1 MNTLEER
8 EVIALVVQASKCLEA
23 LTRKFK
29 AEAMSAECQAKIAQ
43 QQTEIALIQAEE
55 EAERKR
61 KEQEPKGM
69 IKCPFGFCPI
79 CGAVGTDRQ
88 RSGAVI
94 TDTCAEGHSYESTDA
109 VPLSEMM
116 RRKRVN

>member
-29 AEAMSAECQAKIAQ
+29 AEAMSAEYSATLVQ
-43 QQTEIALIQAEE
+43 QQMRTAEE
-55 EAERKR
+55 EEVKKQ

-88 RSGAVI
+88 RNGRI
-94 TDTCAEGHSYESTDA
+94 TTDTCAEGHSYESTDA